1 MRGVFLD
8 TDTVDRGDLDLSP
21 IEDLDDI
28 GWSFYG
34 ITESKDVLERV
45 EGSEIVVCNK
55 VVMDRETLKQARNI
69 KLIVVAATGTNNI
82 DLAAAKELGVTVC
95 NVRGYSTPAVVQH
108 VYTLILAL
116 TTKLP
121 QYIDATENGAWQRHP
136 HFCFFDYP
144 IRELRGLVLGI
155 VGYGA
160 LGKGVAD
167 IARAF
172 GMRVKV
178 CQRPG
183 GVARPDRTPLH
194 ELLPQIDIL
203 SLHCPLTNET
213 RGLISEKEI
222 ALMKK
227 DAILINTA
235 RGGIVDEPALA
246 RALAN
251 GDLGGAG
258 IDVLTEEPPK
268 HGNVL
273 LDSNIPNLIVTPHIA
288 WATRESRQR
297 VVDIVA
303 DIIIGFLR
311 GDPRNIV

>member
-8 TDTVDRGDLDLSP
+8 TDTVDRDDLDLSP

-28 GWSFYG
+28 VWSFYG
-34 ITESKDVLERV
+34 VSEPNEVVDRI

-55 VVMDRETLKQARNI
+55 VIIDRDALERARNV
-69 KLIVVAATGTNNI
+69 KLIVIAATGTNNV
-82 DLAAAKELGVTVC
+82 DLTAAKELGATVC

-121 QYIDATENGAWQRHP
+121 QYIRAVENGAWERHP

-144 IRELRGLVLGI
+144 IRELRGRVLGI

-167 IARAF
+167 IASAF
-172 GMRVKV
+172 GMQVKI

-183 GVARPDRTPLH
+183 GVAQPDRIPLH

-203 SLHCPLTNET
+203 SLHCPLTDET
-213 RGLISEKEI
+213 RGLIGEKEI

-227 DAILINTA
+227 DAVLINTA
-235 RGGIVDEPALA
+235 RGGIVDEQALA
-246 RALAN
+246 QALIN

-268 HGNVL
+268 RGNVL
-273 LDSNIPNLIVTPHIA
+273 LDHNLPNLIVTPHIA
-288 WATRESRQR
+288 WASRESRQR
-297 VVDIVA
+297 VVNIVA
-303 DIIIGFLR
+303 DIILSFLH
-311 GDPRNIV
+311 GNPKNIV